1 MKVTVEKVKA
11 VAYFREFGGNEGRVR
26 VERRLVQKDE
36 RGEIVAEDK
45 GGLEGA
51 GGKWRSPQAGKLI
64 LERRGSTL
72 QKD

>member
-1 MKVTVEKVKA
+1 MNKSDRVEKVKA
-11 VAYFREFGGNEGRVR
+11 AAYFIEFGGDEGRVR

-51 GGKWRSPQAGKLI
+51 GGKWRSPQGRS
-64 LERRGSTL
+64 EMQSTGR
-72 QKD
+72 